1 MSISHIGFDQGPQ
14 GLSRSRERLDRLTSS
29 ANVGPS
35 SNSSGDDQAE
45 RVGVVRNGSEYHRLA
60 ALHDRARVLASTIRT
75 MDQAMEAANST
86 IETMKKSL
94 NSIIKDFPPY
104 PVGSEER
111 VHRLRDFAA
120 LRAMIERLTI
130 PPDEETR
137 QRLAAAR
144 HNGEPQFQN
153 DQWIS
158 VIGSDGSARTV
169 WRKDMHIGPSGLI
182 IPELTPPE
190 SVDDRSIEQALQQ
203 LDTASATIQARRDHL
218 RETTF
223 GATGMFSDQ
232 VITGEAA
239 EAGSIHVQTDIAGQ
253 PVGLV
258 HGSSVHLEQLLG

>member
-1 MSISHIGFDQGPQ
+1 MSISQIGFDQGPQ

-35 SNSSGDDQAE
+35 PKPSGGDQAE
-45 RVGVVRNGSEYHRLA
+45 RAGVVRNGSEYYRLA

-75 MDQAMEAANST
+75 MDQAMEAATTT
-86 IETMKKSL
+86 IEEMKKTL
-94 NSIIKDFPPY
+94 TSIIKDFPPY

-130 PPDEETR
+130 PPDE
-137 QRLAAAR
+137 QIQGLAAAR
-144 HNGEPQFQN
+144 HNGEPQVQN
-153 DQWIS
+153 DQWVL
-158 VIGSDGSARTV
+158 VIGPGGSTRTV
-169 WRKDMHIGPSGLI
+169 RKEDVHIGPSGLN

-190 SVDDRSIEQALQQ
+190 KVDDRSIEQALQQ
-203 LDTASATIQARRDHL
+203 LDTAGAAIQDRRDHL
-218 RETTF
+218 REKAL
-223 GATGMFSDQ
+223 GATGLFNDR

-239 EAGSIHVQTDIAGQ
+239 EAGSIDIQTEIADQ

-258 HGSSVHLEQLLG
+258 RGSSVQLEQLLG

>member
-1 MSISHIGFDQGPQ
+1 MSISRIGFDQGPQ
-14 GLSRSRERLDRLTSS
+14 GLSWSRERLDRLTSS
-29 ANVGPS
+29 ANVLPLPK
-35 SNSSGDDQAE
+35 SSGDDQAE
-45 RVGVVRNGSEYHRLA
+45 RAGVVRNGSEYYRLA

-75 MDQAMEAANST
+75 MDQAMEAATLT
-86 IETMKKSL
+86 IGAMKKTL

-111 VHRLRDFAA
+111 VKRLHDFAA

-130 PPDEETR
+130 PPDEET
-137 QRLAAAR
+137 QRPAAAR
-144 HNGEPQFQN
+144 HNREPQFQN
-153 DQWIS
+153 DQWVS
-158 VIGSDGSARTV
+158 VIGSDGSTRTV

-190 SVDDRSIEQALQQ
+190 SVDDRLIEQALQQ

-258 HGSSVHLEQLLG
+258 HGSSVQLEQLLG

>member
-14 GLSRSRERLDRLTSS
+14 GLSRSRERLDRFTSS

-35 SNSSGDDQAE
+35 PNSSGDDQAE
-45 RVGVVRNGSEYHRLA
+45 RAGVVRNGSEYYRLA

-75 MDQAMEAANST
+75 MDQAMEAATST
-86 IETMKKSL
+86 IEAMKKTL

-104 PVGSEER
+104 PVGSAER

-130 PPDEETR
+130 PPDEET

-144 HNGEPQFQN
+144 HDGEPQVQN
-153 DQWIS
+153 DQWVFLIEPG
-158 VIGSDGSARTV
+158 GSTRTV
-169 WRKDMHIGPSGLI
+169 RKEDVHVGPSGLT

-190 SVDDRSIEQALQQ
+190 SVDDRLIEQALQQ
-203 LDTASATIQARRDHL
+203 LDTAEATLQVRRNHL
-218 RETTF
+218 REKTL
-223 GATGMFSDQ
+223 GATGLFSDQ

-239 EAGSIHVQTDIAGQ
+239 EARSIDVQTDIADQ

-258 HGSSVHLEQLLG
+258 HGGSVQLERLLG